1 MPRIVL
7 ASASASRRRL
17 LESAGVKPK
26 IMVSHVDEES
36 DFFNA
41 MKPADMVIA
50 LAITKAHT
58 IREQIDFPAIIIGCD
73 STFEFDSQSLGK
85 PATPEIAIER
95 ASRVRG
101 NSGLLHTGHCI
112 IDTTKDKE
120 ISSIVT
126 TKVTF
131 DNMTDAEIDAS
142 FAKAAASGDE
152 EPEMGDFEKAIEI
165 LRKKGQKVAANRADR
180 DSSEGA
186 AIAKVSTDKTAGVV
200 ISLNCETDFV
210 AKNDSFVALA
220 NALAD
225 LAINFKSKEAFL
237 V

>member
-1 MPRIVL
+1 MPKIVL
-7 ASASASRRRL
+7 ASASVSRRRL
-17 LESAGVKPK
+17 LESAGLKPT
-26 IMVSHVDEES
+26 IMVSHVDEET

-41 MKPADMVIA
+41 MTPADMVIA

-131 DNMTDAEIDAS
+131 DNMTDAEIADYVATGEPLHVAGGFTLDGYS
-142 FAKAAASGDE
+142 SPFIPSIEGDYTNVVGISMPFVRKAFEQLGYSW
-152 EPEMGDFEKAIEI
+152 PEV
-165 LRKKGQKVAANRADR
+165 KVMQ
-180 DSSEGA
+180 
-186 AIAKVSTDKTAGVV
+186 
-200 ISLNCETDFV
+200 
-210 AKNDSFVALA
+210 
-220 NALAD
+220 
-225 LAINFKSKEAFL
+225 
-237 V
+237 

>member
-7 ASASASRRRL
+7 ASASVSRRRL
-17 LESAGVKPK
+17 LESAGLKPT
-26 IMVSHVDEES
+26 IMVSNVDEET

-41 MKPADMVIA
+41 MTPADMVIA

-85 PATPEIAIER
+85 PATAEIAIER

-101 NSGLLHTGHCI
+101 NTGLLHTGHCI

-126 TKVTF
+126 TKVSF
-131 DNMTDAEIDAS
+131 DNMTDAEIADYVATGEPLHVAGGFTLDGFS
-142 FAKAAASGDE
+142 SPFIPSIEGDYTNVVGISMPFVRKAFEQLGYSW
-152 EPEMGDFEKAIEI
+152 PEV
-165 LRKKGQKVAANRADR
+165 KVM
-180 DSSEGA
+180 
-186 AIAKVSTDKTAGVV
+186 K
-200 ISLNCETDFV
+200 
-210 AKNDSFVALA
+210 
-220 NALAD
+220 
-225 LAINFKSKEAFL
+225 
-237 V
+237 